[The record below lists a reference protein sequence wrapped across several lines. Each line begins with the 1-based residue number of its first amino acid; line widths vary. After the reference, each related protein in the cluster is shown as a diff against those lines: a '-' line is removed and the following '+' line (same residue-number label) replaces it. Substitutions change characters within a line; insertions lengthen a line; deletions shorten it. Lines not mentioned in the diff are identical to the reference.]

1 MANALETKLSNAKDV
16 ARKFLVEEIT
26 EQRVGEYLG
35 FVVEGENVA
44 THKFKCVD
52 KAYVGWNWAVTLA
65 IVDSASEVT
74 VSEILLLP
82 GEGAILASS
91 WIPWEQRVEPGD
103 IGVGDVLPTAPDD
116 TRLVPGYTG
125 VDDLFEEKL
134 TPEGWEV
141 GLGRF
146 RVLSVLGKDQ
156 TAMRWYDGDR
166 GPRAPIA
173 EAVTDKCV
181 TCGFYVAISGSLG
194 RSFGVCTNK
203 FAADD
208 GKVVSIDHGCGGHS
222 EIVVDLHSIPTG
234 GMVFDDNNL
243 DTAEVTDEEVV
254 ETEVAEIDEDD
265 DDDDDTEVEDLDLS
279 ADVIDE
285 SELEES
291 EEKN

>member
-16 ARKFLVEEIT
+16 ARKFLIDEIT
-26 EQRVGEYLG
+26 DQRVGEYLG

-52 KAYVGWNWAVTLA
+52 KAYVGWYWAVTLA
-65 IVDSASEVT
+65 VVDESSDVT

-116 TRLVPGYTG
+116 IRLVPGYTG

-146 RVLSVLGKDQ
+146 RVLSVPGKDQ
-156 TAMRWYDGDR
+156 TAIRWYEGDR

-194 RSFGVCTNK
+194 RTFGVCTNK

-222 EIVVDLHSIPTG
+222 EIVVDLHAIPTG

-243 DTAEVTDEEVV
+243 DIAELSDDDIV
-254 ETEVAEIDEDD
+254 EAEIAEIEEDD
-265 DDDDDTEVEDLDLS
+265 DDIEVEDIDLAS
-279 ADVIDE
+279 DVIDE
-285 SELEES
+285 SELEDSDEES
-291 EEKN
+291 

>member
-1 MANALETKLSNAKDV
+1 MANAIETKLNNAKDV
-16 ARKFLVEEIT
+16 ARNFLIEDIT

-35 FVVEGENVA
+35 FEVEGENTL

-52 KAYVGWNWAVTLA
+52 KAYFGWHWSVTLA
-65 IVDSASEVT
+65 VADDSSEVT

-82 GEGAILASS
+82 GEKAILAKP
-91 WIPWEQRVEPGD
+91 WVPWEQRVEPGD
-103 IGVGDVLPTAPDD
+103 IGVGDVLPTAADD
-116 TRLVPGYTG
+116 VRLVPGYTG

-134 TPEGWEV
+134 TPQGWEV

-146 RVLSVLGKDQ
+146 RVLSVPGKDE
-156 TAMRWYDGDR
+156 TAIRWYDGDR
-166 GPRAPIA
+166 GPRAAIA

-181 TCGFYVAISGSLG
+181 SCGFYVAISGSLG
-194 RSFGVCTNK
+194 QSFGVCTNK

-208 GKVVSIDHGCGGHS
+208 GKVVAIDHGCGGHS

-243 DTAEVTDEEVV
+243 DTTEVSDEEVV
-254 ETEVAEIDEDD
+254 EAEVADIDE

-279 ADVIDE
+279 VDVIDE
-285 SELEES
+285 SELEVS
-291 EEKN
+291 EEEN

>member
-1 MANALETKLSNAKDV
+1 MANAIETKLNNAKDV
-16 ARKFLVEEIT
+16 ARNFLIEDIT

-35 FVVEGENVA
+35 FEVEGENTL

-52 KAYVGWNWAVTLA
+52 KAYFGWHWSVTLA
-65 IVDSASEVT
+65 VADDSSEVT

-82 GEGAILASS
+82 GEKAILAKP
-91 WIPWEQRVEPGD
+91 WVPWEQRVEPGD
-103 IGVGDVLPTAPDD
+103 IGVGDVLPTAADD
-116 TRLVPGYTG
+116 VRLVPGYTG

-134 TPEGWEV
+134 TPQGWEV

-146 RVLSVLGKDQ
+146 RVLSVPGKDE
-156 TAMRWYDGDR
+156 TAIRWYDGDR
-166 GPRAPIA
+166 GPRAAIA

-181 TCGFYVAISGSLG
+181 SCGFYVAISGSLG
-194 RSFGVCTNK
+194 QSFGVCTNK

-208 GKVVSIDHGCGGHS
+208 GKVVALDHGCGGHS

-243 DTAEVTDEEVV
+243 DTAEVIDEEVV
-254 ETEVAEIDEDD
+254 EAEVADIDE

-279 ADVIDE
+279 VDVIDE
-285 SELEES
+285 SESEVS
-291 EEKN
+291 EEEN

>member
-1 MANALETKLSNAKDV
+1 
-16 ARKFLVEEIT
+16 
-26 EQRVGEYLG
+26 
-35 FVVEGENVA
+35 
-44 THKFKCVD
+44 
-52 KAYVGWNWAVTLA
+52 
-65 IVDSASEVT
+65 
-74 VSEILLLP
+74 
-82 GEGAILASS
+82 
-91 WIPWEQRVEPGD
+91 
-103 IGVGDVLPTAPDD
+103 
-116 TRLVPGYTG
+116 
-125 VDDLFEEKL
+125 
-134 TPEGWEV
+134 
-141 GLGRF
+141 LGRF

-156 TAMRWYDGDR
+156 TAMRWYDGER

-222 EIVVDLHSIPTG
+222 EIVVDMHSIPTG

-243 DTAEVTDEEVV
+243 DTSEVLDEEVV
-254 ETEVAEIDEDD
+254 EGEVAEIDEDE
-265 DDDDDTEVEDLDLS
+265 DDDDTEVEDLDLS

>member
-1 MANALETKLSNAKDV
+1 MANALETKLSKAKDV

-26 EQRVGEYLG
+26 EQRVGEHLG

-194 RSFGVCTNK
+194 RSFGACTNK

-265 DDDDDTEVEDLDLS
+265 DDDDTEVEDLDLS

>member
-1 MANALETKLSNAKDV
+1 MANAIETKLNNAKDV
-16 ARKFLVEEIT
+16 ARNFLIEDIT

-35 FVVEGENVA
+35 FEVEGENTL

-52 KAYVGWNWAVTLA
+52 KAYFGWHWSVTLA
-65 IVDSASEVT
+65 VADDSSEVT

-82 GEGAILASS
+82 GEKAILAKP
-91 WIPWEQRVEPGD
+91 WVPWEQRVEPGD
-103 IGVGDVLPTAPDD
+103 IGVGDVLPTAADD
-116 TRLVPGYTG
+116 VRLVPGYTG

-134 TPEGWEV
+134 TPQGWEV

-146 RVLSVLGKDQ
+146 RVLSVPGKDE
-156 TAMRWYDGDR
+156 TAIRWYDGDR
-166 GPRAPIA
+166 GPRAAIA

-194 RSFGVCTNK
+194 QSFGVCTNK

-208 GKVVSIDHGCGGHS
+208 GKVVALDHGCGGHS

-243 DTAEVTDEEVV
+243 DTAEVIDEEVV
-254 ETEVAEIDEDD
+254 EAEVADIDE

-279 ADVIDE
+279 VDVIDE
-285 SELEES
+285 SELEVS
-291 EEKN
+291 EEEN

>member
-1 MANALETKLSNAKDV
+1 MANAIETKLNNAKDV
-16 ARKFLVEEIT
+16 ARNFLIEDIT

-35 FVVEGENVA
+35 FEVEGENTL

-52 KAYVGWNWAVTLA
+52 KAYFGWHWSVTLA
-65 IVDSASEVT
+65 AADDSSEVT

-82 GEGAILASS
+82 GEKAILAKP
-91 WIPWEQRVEPGD
+91 WVPWEQRVEPGD
-103 IGVGDVLPTAPDD
+103 IGVGDVLPTAADD
-116 TRLVPGYTG
+116 VRLVPGYTG

-134 TPEGWEV
+134 TPQGWEV

-146 RVLSVLGKDQ
+146 RVLSVPGKDE
-156 TAMRWYDGDR
+156 TAIRWYDGDR
-166 GPRAPIA
+166 GPRAAIA

-194 RSFGVCTNK
+194 QSFGVCTNK

-208 GKVVSIDHGCGGHS
+208 GKVVALDHGCGGHS

-243 DTAEVTDEEVV
+243 DTTEVSDEEVV
-254 ETEVAEIDEDD
+254 ETEVTDIDE

-279 ADVIDE
+279 VDVIDE
-285 SELEES
+285 SELEVS
-291 EEKN
+291 EEEN

>member
-16 ARKFLVEEIT
+16 ARKFLIDEIT
-26 EQRVGEYLG
+26 DQRVGEYLG

-52 KAYVGWNWAVTLA
+52 KAYVGWYWAVTLA
-65 IVDSASEVT
+65 VVDESSDVT

-103 IGVGDVLPTAPDD
+103 IGVGDVLPTAADD
-116 TRLVPGYTG
+116 IRLVPGYSG

-146 RVLSVLGKDQ
+146 RVLSVPGKDQ
-156 TAMRWYDGDR
+156 TAIRWYEGDR

-194 RSFGVCTNK
+194 RTFGVCTNK

-222 EIVVDLHSIPTG
+222 EIVVDLHAIPTG

-243 DTAEVTDEEVV
+243 DIAELSDDDIV
-254 ETEVAEIDEDD
+254 EAEIAEIEEDD
-265 DDDDDTEVEDLDLS
+265 DDIEVEDIDLAS
-279 ADVIDE
+279 DVIDE
-285 SELEES
+285 SELEDS
-291 EEKN
+291 DEEN

>member
-1 MANALETKLSNAKDV
+1 MANAIETKLNNAKDV
-16 ARKFLVEEIT
+16 ARNFLIEDIT

-35 FVVEGENVA
+35 FEVEGENTL

-52 KAYVGWNWAVTLA
+52 KAYFGWHWSVTLA
-65 IVDSASEVT
+65 VADDSSEVT

-82 GEGAILASS
+82 GEKAILAKP
-91 WIPWEQRVEPGD
+91 WVPWEQRVEPGD
-103 IGVGDVLPTAPDD
+103 IGVGDVLPTAADD
-116 TRLVPGYTG
+116 VRLVPGYTG

-134 TPEGWEV
+134 TPQGWEV

-146 RVLSVLGKDQ
+146 RVLSVPGKDE
-156 TAMRWYDGDR
+156 TAIRWYDGDR
-166 GPRAPIA
+166 GPRAAIA

-181 TCGFYVAISGSLG
+181 SCGFYVAISGSLG
-194 RSFGVCTNK
+194 QSFGVCTNK

-208 GKVVSIDHGCGGHS
+208 GKVVALDHGCGGHS

-243 DTAEVTDEEVV
+243 DTTEVSDEEVV
-254 ETEVAEIDEDD
+254 EAEVADIDE

-279 ADVIDE
+279 VDVIDE
-285 SELEES
+285 SELEVS
-291 EEKN
+291 EEEN

>member
-16 ARKFLVEEIT
+16 ARQFLVEEIT
-26 EQRVGEYLG
+26 EQRVGEHLG

-166 GPRAPIA
+166 GPRALIA

-194 RSFGVCTNK
+194 RSFGACTNK

-265 DDDDDTEVEDLDLS
+265 DDDDTEVEDLDLS

>member
-16 ARKFLVEEIT
+16 ARKFLIDEIT
-26 EQRVGEYLG
+26 DQRVGEYLG
-35 FVVEGENVA
+35 FVVEGDNVA

-52 KAYVGWNWAVTLA
+52 KAYVGWYWAVTLA
-65 IVDSASEVT
+65 VVDESSDVT
-74 VSEILLLP
+74 VSEVLLLP

-116 TRLVPGYTG
+116 IRLVPGYTG

-146 RVLSVLGKDQ
+146 RVLSVPGKDQ
-156 TAMRWYDGDR
+156 TAIRWYEGDR

-194 RSFGVCTNK
+194 RTFGVCTNK

-222 EIVVDLHSIPTG
+222 EIVVDLHAIPTG

-243 DTAEVTDEEVV
+243 DTAELSDDDIV
-254 ETEVAEIDEDD
+254 EAEIAEIEEDD
-265 DDDDDTEVEDLDLS
+265 DDIEVEDIDLAS
-279 ADVIDE
+279 DVIDE
-285 SELEES
+285 SELEDS
-291 EEKN
+291 DEEN

>member
-1 MANALETKLSNAKDV
+1 MANAIETKLNNAKDV
-16 ARKFLVEEIT
+16 ARNFLIEDIT

-35 FVVEGENVA
+35 FEVEGENTL

-52 KAYVGWNWAVTLA
+52 KAYFGWHWSVTLA
-65 IVDSASEVT
+65 VADDSSEVT

-82 GEGAILASS
+82 GEKAILAKP
-91 WIPWEQRVEPGD
+91 WVPWEQRVEPGD
-103 IGVGDVLPTAPDD
+103 IGVGDVLPTAADD
-116 TRLVPGYTG
+116 VRLVPGYTG

-134 TPEGWEV
+134 TPQGWEV
-141 GLGRF
+141 GLGRL
-146 RVLSVLGKDQ
+146 RVLSVPGKDE
-156 TAMRWYDGDR
+156 TAIRWYDGDR
-166 GPRAPIA
+166 GPRAAIA

-194 RSFGVCTNK
+194 QSFGVCTNK

-208 GKVVSIDHGCGGHS
+208 GKVVALDHGCGGHS

-243 DTAEVTDEEVV
+243 DTAEVSDEEVV
-254 ETEVAEIDEDD
+254 EAEVADIDE

-279 ADVIDE
+279 VDVIDE
-285 SELEES
+285 SELEVS
-291 EEKN
+291 EEEN

>member
-16 ARKFLVEEIT
+16 ARKFLIDEIT
-26 EQRVGEYLG
+26 DQRVGEYLG

-52 KAYVGWNWAVTLA
+52 KAYVGWYWAVTLA
-65 IVDSASEVT
+65 VVDESSDVT
-74 VSEILLLP
+74 VSEVLLLP

-116 TRLVPGYTG
+116 IRLVPGYTG

-146 RVLSVLGKDQ
+146 RVLSVPGKDQ
-156 TAMRWYDGDR
+156 TAIRWYEGDR

-194 RSFGVCTNK
+194 RTFGVCTNK

-222 EIVVDLHSIPTG
+222 EIVVDLHAIPTG
-234 GMVFDDNNL
+234 VMVFDDNNL
-243 DTAEVTDEEVV
+243 DTAELSDDDIVEV
-254 ETEVAEIDEDD
+254 EIAEIEEDD
-265 DDDDDTEVEDLDLS
+265 DDIEVEDIDLAS
-279 ADVIDE
+279 DVIDE
-285 SELEES
+285 SELEDS
-291 EEKN
+291 DEEN

>member
-1 MANALETKLSNAKDV
+1 MANAIETKLNNAKDV
-16 ARKFLVEEIT
+16 ARNFLIEDIT

-35 FVVEGENVA
+35 FEVEGENTL

-52 KAYVGWNWAVTLA
+52 KAYFGWHWSVTLA
-65 IVDSASEVT
+65 AADDSSEVT

-82 GEGAILASS
+82 GEKAILAKP
-91 WIPWEQRVEPGD
+91 WVPWEQRVEPGD
-103 IGVGDVLPTAPDD
+103 IGVGDVLPTAADD
-116 TRLVPGYTG
+116 VRLVPGYTG

-134 TPEGWEV
+134 TPQGWEV

-146 RVLSVLGKDQ
+146 RVLSVPGKDE
-156 TAMRWYDGDR
+156 TAIRWYDGDR
-166 GPRAPIA
+166 GPRAAIA

-181 TCGFYVAISGSLG
+181 SCGFYVAISGSLG
-194 RSFGVCTNK
+194 QSFGVCTNK

-208 GKVVSIDHGCGGHS
+208 GKVVAIDHGCGGHS

-243 DTAEVTDEEVV
+243 DTTEVSDEEVV
-254 ETEVAEIDEDD
+254 EAEVADIDE

-279 ADVIDE
+279 VDVIDE
-285 SELEES
+285 SELEVS
-291 EEKN
+291 EEEN